1 MKARNIF
8 ALLGLS
14 AAMGVGAFAF
24 ATTAKVKETK
34 AADTTVYCKMTYDW
48 WKADGAAIGAYYWK
62 SSDDTDNNTWP
73 GTRMT
78 PVETDTDVW
87 KFVIPDGYDK
97 VIFTRINGS
106 GAVENW
112 GAQTENLDVPTDENH
127 LFTITSETAQWK
139 GDGHDVAGSWGTYEE
154 PAPEVKSWMM
164 RFQFNAGGA
173 SQACSGTFDNTFT
186 GAILHLWGDGLN
198 YSDAYVAEKMFTFAT
213 QDYYGVNVSFTDSQV
228 VRGAQWEVTRDGA
241 ANAES
246 VDIQKFGTN
255 DNTTLD
261 KDTPYAAIGWQ
272 FGDSWQ
278 EVEPGVYKFE
288 FYNEA
293 GSQKTTDI
301 LLSWQGGG
309 SGSFTK
315 DPVKNVFKFTNYCPN
330 EAPSYIEIYT
340 QGYDVTLREKLR
352 SMVTV
357 GSWRYLTK
365 GGSDTTLYLATKEYY
380 DFEIGNAS
388 FAVKKHVDPHASY
401 IYYVSDSN
409 EATIDKIYAWD
420 EVGNE
425 QFGAWSG
432 SAIATVG
439 TDVTGVVKFEGT
451 AKKIY
456 RIPVTL
462 GYPTGENHFMWNN
475 GSDVKSDEF
484 LLVDGAAY
492 WWAGGANL
500 DAGASLDLIFSI
512 ETLRNAVTAAGD
524 IKNYSI
530 CGFSKSDAAT
540 VVNTY
545 NNLSDAS
552 RTMVNTSL
560 TYTYKGDGT
569 DDQTDISFRDIVVE
583 LGKIAEIE
591 VVGSPRT
598 IVGTNGGAT
607 IDSTTLIAVI
617 SIIAL
622 VSISSIVVLVVI
634 KKRKHN

>member
-14 AAMGVGAFAF
+14 VAMGVGAFAF
-24 ATTAKVKETK
+24 ASTAKVKETK

-62 SSDDTDNNTWP
+62 SSDDTDHNTWP

-106 GAVENW
+106 GEVSDW
-112 GAQTENLDVPTDENH
+112 GAQTENLDIPTDENH

-139 GDGHDVAGSWGTYEE
+139 GEGHNVAGSWGTYEE
-154 PAPEVKSWMM
+154 PVPEEKSWMV
-164 RFQFNAGGA
+164 RFQFNAGSA
-173 SQACSGTFDNTFT
+173 SQEFPGEFENRFT

-198 YSDAYVAEKMFTFAT
+198 YSDAYVAEKMFTFAY
-213 QDYYGVNVSFTDSQV
+213 QDYYAVNVSFTDSQV

-241 ANAES
+241 ANAQS
-246 VDIQKFGTN
+246 VDIQKFGT
-255 DNTTLD
+255 DVNTTLD

-272 FGDSWQ
+272 YYDGDWAG
-278 EVEPGVYKFE
+278 EKFKLNSE
-288 FYNEA
+288 Y
-293 GSQKTTDI
+293 GTQVTTDI
-301 LLSWQGGG
+301 LLDRQGGG

-330 EAPSYIEIYT
+330 EAPSYIGIHS
-340 QGYDVTLREKLR
+340 QGNTLTIRENLR
-352 SMVTV
+352 ALVTV
-357 GSWRYLTK
+357 DSWRYLTK

-401 IYYVSDSN
+401 IYYVSNSAETTVDY
-409 EATIDKIYAWD
+409 IYSWD
-420 EVGNE
+420 ETDTH
-425 QFGAWSG
+425 QFGDWPGTAIGATAAW
-432 SAIATVG
+432 
-439 TDVTGVVKFEGT
+439 DVTGVVKFEGT

-462 GYPTGENHFMWNN
+462 GYPTNECYFMWNN
-475 GSDVKSDEF
+475 GAEVKSDEF
-484 LLVDGAAY
+484 LMVDGAAY

-500 DAGASLDLIFSI
+500 DAGASLDLIFRI
-512 ETLRNAVTAAGD
+512 EALRNAVPAGD
-524 IKNYSI
+524 YKQFSI
-530 CGFSKSDAAT
+530 CGISKADAAT

-598 IVGTNGGAT
+598 IIGNNNGGAA

-622 VSISSIVVLVVI
+622 VSISSIAVLVVI